1 MSVKLDQVIET
12 YVEYRD
18 EKARI
23 EREAKEAV
31 KPIKEAMAKLES
43 YLLRELQALGVT
55 SFKTEGGTAFV
66 STQEWATVK
75 DWEAALQFIKESDS
89 YDLLER
95 RVSKIAVRTLVDEG
109 RPPPGIDYGTKL
121 GVNVRRPNSK

>member
-1 MSVKLDQVIET
+1 MSVKLDLVIET

-23 EREAKEAV
+23 EREAKEAL
-31 KPIKEAMAKLES
+31 KPIKEAMEKLES
-43 YLLRELQALGVT
+43 YLLRELQELGVT

-66 STQEWATVK
+66 ATKEWATVK

-109 RPPPGIDYGTKL
+109 NPPPGIDYGTKL
-121 GVNVRRPNSK
+121 SVNVRRPNSK